1 MRTQYLT
8 GSNINHKYDIR
19 AEICYTQQSTN
30 QIKQI
35 EYVQEAKQQEV
46 WRPQEVGKCC
56 YGVREEKWWFG
67 DDDLSTNFGE
77 FDS

>member
-46 WRPQEVGKCC
+46 
-56 YGVREEKWWFG
+56 
-67 DDDLSTNFGE
+67 
-77 FDS
+77 